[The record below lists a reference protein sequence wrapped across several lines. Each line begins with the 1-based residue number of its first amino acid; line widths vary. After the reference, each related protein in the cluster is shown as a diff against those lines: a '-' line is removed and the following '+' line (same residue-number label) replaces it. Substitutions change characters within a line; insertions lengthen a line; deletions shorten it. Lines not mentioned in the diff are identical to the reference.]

1 VAAEQ
6 IAADD
11 PVRDALGRLL
21 LISGLRNDQSAAER
35 TASPKPVTKAR
46 SRRPVAAAVGH
57 WIVPE
62 KVCQSEAGA
71 SCSSIVQGGRKRRGD
86 GMGESRDAV
95 KAASEIG
102 VIMMGRSVQN
112 KPSTFR

>member
-1 VAAEQ
+1 M
-6 IAADD
+6 
-11 PVRDALGRLL
+11 P
-21 LISGLRNDQSAAER
+21 
-35 TASPKPVTKAR
+35 
-46 SRRPVAAAVGH
+46 
-57 WIVPE
+57 
-62 KVCQSEAGA
+62 EAGG